1 MCTEQFQKW
10 TQKLLFCSVFLPI
23 SSQGFVEN
31 EKLDL
36 EDTFYLVQRASF
48 LIDQL

>member
-10 TQKLLFCSVFLPI
+10 TQKLLFCSVFLPV
-23 SSQGFVEN
+23 SSQGFLEN

-36 EDTFYLVQRASF
+36 EGNFCLVQSVSF
-48 LIDQL
+48 LIDLL